1 MAFKIKSAKIFCFVL
16 FFFGIKEHTVMLL
29 LVVLPRLSTRRA
41 ATGCQQEEETRLC
54 HTQNLQVD
62 TGCGQRSRQEG
73 RPAVTHSKQQKVR
86 PGEHNGEPDRAG
98 VTASRISL

>member
-1 MAFKIKSAKIFCFVL
+1 ML
-16 FFFGIKEHTVMLL
+16 LL

-41 ATGCQQEEETRLC
+41 ATGRQQEEETRLC

-73 RPAVTHSKQQKVR
+73 QLAVTHSEQQKVR
-86 PGEHNGEPDRAG
+86 PGGTQQPLQTRPGWGDRIQNFFVNLNRCNGESRRANEEQP
-98 VTASRISL
+98 R